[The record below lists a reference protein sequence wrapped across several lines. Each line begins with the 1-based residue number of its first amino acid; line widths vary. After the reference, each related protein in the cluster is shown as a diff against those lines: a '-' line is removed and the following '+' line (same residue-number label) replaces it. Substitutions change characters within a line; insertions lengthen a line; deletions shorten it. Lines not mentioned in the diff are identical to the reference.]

1 MKKLTKF
8 ILLSFIGPFVLTF
21 FIAVF
26 VLLMQ
31 FIWLYVDDMIG
42 KGIEWYVI
50 AELLFYSSANVVPL
64 ALPLAVLLSSL
75 MTFGSL
81 GEHFELVSFKAAGI
95 SLQRIMTPLAIFVL
109 IISAAAFSFSNYIMP
124 AANLKFYAL
133 LYDIRNK
140 KPAVNI
146 KPGVFYN
153 EIDGYTIR
161 VMNKEKIDG
170 GEEMLR
176 DVMIYNHSGNN
187 GNRQLTVADSALMKM
202 SKDKTYFSIK
212 LFHGTDYQDKFEE
225 TTFKVH
231 PLSRFK
237 FDENEMRIS
246 LAGFQFNRTDED
258 EFKHDYRLFNLKQLT
273 YKSDTLKK
281 QRIDR
286 LKDFT
291 NLIST
296 SYIFNDTIYNRFN
309 SDSAATLSINKYL
322 NRMDKNTINQV
333 YEVALASARTNKGRS
348 NAAANEITI
357 KKSDMVRTAIEWHR
371 KITFSLACFIMFL
384 IGAPLGAIVKKGGL
398 GMPVVISVIFFLF
411 FWVTTIIGEDMIK
424 QMLILPYQ
432 GMWAATAILL
442 PLGLFFTYKAT
453 TDSEMFNFSA
463 YTNFF
468 TKIFKKGK

>member
-1 MKKLTKF
+1 
-8 ILLSFIGPFVLTF
+8 
-21 FIAVF
+21 
-26 VLLMQ
+26 MQ

-95 SLQRIMTPLAIFVL
+95 SLQRVMTPLAIFAF
-109 IISAAAFSFSNYIMP
+109 IISIAAFSFSNYVMP
-124 AANLKFYAL
+124 VANLKFYSL

-153 EIDGYTIR
+153 EIEGYTIR
-161 VMNKEKIDG
+161 VMNKKKLEN
-170 GEEMLR
+170 GEEMLK
-176 DVMIYNHSGNN
+176 DVMIYNHSENN
-187 GNRQLTVADSALMKM
+187 GNRQLTVADSAIMIM
-202 SKDKTYFSIK
+202 SKDKAYFSIK
-212 LFHGTDYQDKFEE
+212 LFNGTDYQDKYEVNSI
-225 TTFKVH
+225 KVH

-246 LAGFQFNRTDED
+246 LAGFEFNRTDEE
-258 EFKHDYRLFNLKQLT
+258 EFKHDFRLFNLKQLENKT
-273 YKSDTLKK
+273 DTVIK
-281 QRIDR
+281 QKIERINN
-286 LKDFT
+286 FV
-291 NLIST
+291 ST
-296 SYIFNDTIYNRFN
+296 IKNSYVFNDTIYKPFN
-309 SDSAATLSINKYL
+309 NDTATTLSIKQYL
-322 NRMDKNTINQV
+322 NKLDKNTLNQV
-333 YEVALASARTNKGRS
+333 YNIAISSARTNKGRS
-348 NAAANEITI
+348 GAAASEYTI
-357 KKSDMVRTAIEWHR
+357 KNSEIVRIAIEWHR
-371 KITFSLACFIMFL
+371 KIVFSLACFIMFL

-398 GMPVVISVIFFLF
+398 GMPVVIAIVFFLF

-424 QMLILPYQ
+424 QLVILPYQ

-453 TDSEMFNFSA
+453 TDSAMFNFDA
-463 YTNFF
+463 YFSFF
-468 TKIFKKGK
+468 KRLVPKNKQDEDSSQQ